1 MMVNKPIL
9 EPITQKK
16 SEQNASNALSQLDGA
31 DFNNVMTEMKAIK
44 DIGDAEKIVANTENS
59 PENVSPEEN
68 KLLQAKNNLA
78 EQLKKLGERDKLV
91 LNPGTIDGLSMLN
104 YLQKSDDIYS
114 MNVSSLAKEDIEFF
128 KICAEKGG
136 ISLNDINLQA
146 AQMKV
151 AIASAANE
159 ISYKSVDISKG
170 LASLIEHAY
179 TTNKPVRLDFQGD
192 SSVIL
197 RIDNKGLLSA
207 HFISGNPATE
217 YALKAALPELRNK
230 FESEGIPYKEL
241 SYRDNPQQN
250 RKNKDNKGER

>member
-128 KICAEKGG
+128 KMCGA
-136 ISLNDINLQA
+136 
-146 AQMKV
+146 
-151 AIASAANE
+151 
-159 ISYKSVDISKG
+159 
-170 LASLIEHAY
+170 
-179 TTNKPVRLDFQGD
+179 
-192 SSVIL
+192 
-197 RIDNKGLLSA
+197 
-207 HFISGNPATE
+207 
-217 YALKAALPELRNK
+217 RNW
-230 FESEGIPYKEL
+230 
-241 SYRDNPQQN
+241 PQ
-250 RKNKDNKGER
+250 

>member
-1 MMVNKPIL
+1 MMVNKPTF

-16 SEQNASNALSQLDGA
+16 PEQSATNAANQPDGA
-31 DFNNVMTEMKAIK
+31 DFNNVLTEMKAIK
-44 DIGDAEKIVANTENS
+44 DIGDAEKIVTDAEN
-59 PENVSPEEN
+59 PAENVSPEED

-78 EQLKKLGERDKLV
+78 EQLKKLGEKDKLV

-104 YLQKSDDIYS
+104 YLHKSDDIYS
-114 MNVSSLAKEDIEFF
+114 MDISSLAKEDIEFF

-146 AQMKV
+146 AQIKV
-151 AIASAANE
+151 ALTSAANE

-179 TTNKPVRLDFQGD
+179 NTNKPVRLDFQGD

-217 YALKAALPELRNK
+217 YALKTALPELRHK
-230 FESEGIPYKEL
+230 FETEGIPYKEL